1 MWALK
6 GGCTG
11 PEAMTI
17 MKEKH
22 DMRSA
27 AETEKAV
34 RATARQAKKDKVD
47 EQLRR
52 AALPLIALIEGGHM
66 TDIDRLEKTKL
77 ISLLIFYNA
86 TVVGMR
92 QKPKAELAALV
103 KQIPRLQ
110 VLLSTATSRG
120 LPQPSAAPPAPP
132 AAPADT

>member
-1 MWALK
+1 MALACC
-6 GGCTG
+6 GCRATG
-11 PEAMTI
+11 SASAGQ
-17 MKEKH
+17 
-22 DMRSA
+22 RSA

-52 AALPLIALIEGGHM
+52 AALPLIALIEGGIV
-66 TDIDRLEKTKL
+66 TDTYRLEKTKL

-103 KQIPRLQ
+103 KQIPRVQ
-110 VLLSTATSRG
+110 VLLSTAHVISHIDMCAGASTTNGDRF
-120 LPQPSAAPPAPP
+120 
-132 AAPADT
+132 

>member
-52 AALPLIALIEGGHM
+52 AALPLIALIEGGIV

-92 QKPKAELAALV
+92 EKPKTFHSYFP
-103 KQIPRLQ
+103 I
-110 VLLSTATSRG
+110 
-120 LPQPSAAPPAPP
+120 
-132 AAPADT
+132 

>member
-1 MWALK
+1 
-6 GGCTG
+6 
-11 PEAMTI
+11 MTI

-52 AALPLIALIEGGHM
+52 AALPLIALIEGGIV

-92 QKPKAELAALV
+92 QKPKAELA

-120 LPQPSAAPPAPP
+120 LPQSSAAPPAPP
-132 AAPADT
+132 ATPADT

>member
-34 RATARQAKKDKVD
+34 RATARQALRYLTLRKVS
-47 EQLRR
+47 
-52 AALPLIALIEGGHM
+52 I
-66 TDIDRLEKTKL
+66 
-77 ISLLIFYNA
+77 ISSVY
-86 TVVGMR
+86 
-92 QKPKAELAALV
+92 
-103 KQIPRLQ
+103 
-110 VLLSTATSRG
+110 
-120 LPQPSAAPPAPP
+120 
-132 AAPADT
+132 